1 MFKTTRLDVAIGLV
15 FMFLGISLIVSA
27 ITEGVASMV
36 NWRARTLLAGVQSL
50 LNDPNFTALAKDLYY
65 HALINPLAAAP
76 SPAQAPGTGAA
87 GNATQLTA
95 NVAAGRKPDV
105 IPAYIDP
112 NRFAAALTEV
122 TDLAHVSPDA
132 MLETIK
138 AAPLD
143 DQIKVFLCGVCR
155 RANGDLSEMRDEIAS
170 WFDGAMDRV
179 SGKYKRHA
187 QLFSFVTALVV
198 SVGLNV
204 STIRVAQAL
213 WDQPALAKSVA
224 ANPSLDANAA
234 LGQLESMNLPIGWV
248 PEHTTTDRVLSAG
261 LFVGWSGHSRA
272 WWATS
277 ILGWLLTAGATLF
290 GAPFWFDTLQQFVR
304 LKGAGPSPADKLNK

>member
-1 MFKTTRLDVAIGLV
+1 MPQQPGQRDLGRRRANAASNLRQGAIG
-15 FMFLGISLIVSA
+15 GGQIA
-27 ITEGVASMV
+27 GTEWEPRDKA
-36 NWRARTLLAGVQSL
+36 NALRRTCVEDGLTGPAAQVVHV
-50 LNDPNFTALAKDLYY
+50 LNGHHLHLFAHGLDFVD
-65 HALINPLAAAP
+65 
-76 SPAQAPGTGAA
+76 
-87 GNATQLTA
+87 GNLRQ
-95 NVAAGRKPDV
+95 
-105 IPAYIDP
+105 
-112 NRFAAALTEV
+112 TEV